1 MIALIGDSLAVGIGA
16 QSPAQVRVDAREGR
30 TAGEAVRALRR
41 APESSLW
48 VSLGANDNDRD
59 PAAFRSVVRIA
70 LKGRV
75 CVAWVDPPQRP
86 RLRRV
91 LREEARRDGRLKV
104 VSIKGVSRADGV
116 HPGPTGYKTLG
127 RRLARSCPLKG

>member
-16 QSPAQVRVDAREGR
+16 QSPAQVRVDARVGR
-30 TAGEAVRALRR
+30 TSEQAARALLR
-41 APESSLW
+41 APESRLW

-59 PAAFRSVVRIA
+59 PEAFRSIVRIA
-70 LKGRV
+70 TQGRV

-91 LREEARRDGRLKV
+91 LREEARRDERLKV
-104 VSIKGVSRADGV
+104 VSIHGVHRSDGV
-116 HPGPTGYKTLG
+116 HPGNDGYRTLE